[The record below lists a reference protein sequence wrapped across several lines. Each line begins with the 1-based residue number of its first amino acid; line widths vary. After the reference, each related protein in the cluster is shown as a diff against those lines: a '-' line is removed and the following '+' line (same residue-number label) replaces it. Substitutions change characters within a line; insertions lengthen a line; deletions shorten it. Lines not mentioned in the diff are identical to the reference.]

1 MLCLKLI
8 ATLRSMAFTLAGTS
22 STSKRKARPAAW
34 DLSAVSAT
42 LATYPFSEE
51 AYRVLYHIMLGR
63 LPAYERG
70 EQAPPDAVLVYPGM
84 LVAILK
90 LLLVRAAVLSLSL
103 SLSASLTGMR
113 TGGGHRTAAEGA
125 GRPARTTALGGELLH
140 VPAAALLAE

>member
-1 MLCLKLI
+1 
-8 ATLRSMAFTLAGTS
+8 
-22 STSKRKARPAAW
+22 
-34 DLSAVSAT
+34 
-42 LATYPFSEE
+42 
-51 AYRVLYHIMLGR
+51 VLYHIMLGR

-103 SLSASLTGMR
+103 SASLTGMR
-113 TGGGHRTAAEGA
+113 TGGGHRAAAEGA